1 MKDFAVNLIR
11 LVLSF
16 IILLFS
22 EEYFYKFLSL
32 FKINISKTI
41 TSIILYILISFFI
54 YLIYKPELKS
64 EFKKFKRKFMSN
76 MVYAFVAF
84 LIIFVTMLVSNYI
97 LSVIA
102 KSFYISYNGISFYNI
117 FNKPFNLDLI
127 LEFLKNIILIPFL
140 KVTIFDLGVNRLF
153 SYSGSIF
160 ASGLAAALYNA
171 YLIKGTIGYMI
182 INSSLTFILFMLLA
196 VIYRKNNNIVTSI
209 VTYSIYILLASV
221 LYSSIMWGP
230 YERKNNQY
238 F

>member
-11 LVLSF
+11 LLLSF

-32 FKINISKTI
+32 FKINISKTF
-41 TSIILYILISFFI
+41 TSIILYIIISFFI

-64 EFKKFKRKFMSN
+64 EFKKFKRKLMSN

-102 KSFYISYNGISFYNI
+102 KSFYINYNGISFYNI

-127 LEFLKNIILIPFL
+127 LEFLKNIILIPYL

-171 YLIKGTIGYMI
+171 YLIKGSIGYMI
-182 INSSLTFILFMLLA
+182 VNSSLTFILFMLLA
-196 VIYRKNNNIVTSI
+196 LIYRKNNNIVTSI

-221 LYSSIMWGP
+221 LYSNIMWGK
-230 YERKNNQY
+230 YERKVN
-238 F
+238 

>member
-11 LVLSF
+11 LLLSF

-22 EEYFYKFLSL
+22 EEYFYKVLSL
-32 FKINISKTI
+32 FKINISKTF
-41 TSIILYILISFFI
+41 TSIILYIIISFFI

-64 EFKKFKRKFMSN
+64 EFKKFKRKLMSN

-102 KSFYISYNGISFYNI
+102 KSFYISYNSISFYNI

-127 LEFLKNIILIPFL
+127 IEILKNIILIPYL

-182 INSSLTFILFMLLA
+182 VNSSLTFILFMLLA
-196 VIYRKNNNIVTSI
+196 LIYRKNNNIVTSI
-209 VTYSIYILLASV
+209 VTYSIYMLLASV
-221 LYSSIMWGP
+221 LYSSIMWG
-230 YERKNNQY
+230 
-238 F
+238 

>member
-11 LVLSF
+11 LLLSF

-32 FKINISKTI
+32 FKINISKTF
-41 TSIILYILISFFI
+41 TSIILYIIISFFI

-64 EFKKFKRKFMSN
+64 EFKKFKRKLMSN

-102 KSFYISYNGISFYNI
+102 KSFYISYNSISFYNI
-117 FNKPFNLDLI
+117 FNKPFNLNLI
-127 LEFLKNIILIPFL
+127 IEILKNIILIPYL

-182 INSSLTFILFMLLA
+182 VNSSLTFILFMLLA
-196 VIYRKNNNIVTSI
+196 LIYRKNNNIVTSI
-209 VTYSIYILLASV
+209 VTYSIYMLLASV
-221 LYSSIMWGP
+221 LYSSIM
-230 YERKNNQY
+230 
-238 F
+238 

>member
-221 LYSSIMWGP
+221 LYSSIM
-230 YERKNNQY
+230 
-238 F
+238 

>member
-11 LVLSF
+11 LLLSF

-32 FKINISKTI
+32 FKINISKTF
-41 TSIILYILISFFI
+41 TSIILYVLISFFI

-76 MVYAFVAF
+76 IVYAFVAF

-97 LSVIA
+97 LSIIA
-102 KSFYISYNGISFYNI
+102 KSFYINYNGISFYNI
-117 FNKPFNLDLI
+117 FNKPFNLDII
-127 LEFLKNIILIPFL
+127 LEFLKNIILIPYL

-171 YLIKGTIGYMI
+171 YLIKGNIGYMI
-182 INSSLTFILFMLLA
+182 VNSSLTFILFMLLA
-196 VIYRKNNNIVTSI
+196 LIYRKNNNIVTSI

-221 LYSSIMWGP
+221 LYSNIMLGK
-230 YERKNNQY
+230 YERKVN
-238 F
+238 

>member
-11 LVLSF
+11 LLLSF

-32 FKINISKTI
+32 FKINISETI
-41 TSIILYILISFFI
+41 TTIILYIIISFFI

-76 MVYAFVAF
+76 MIYAFVAF
-84 LIIFVTMLVSNYI
+84 LIIFVVMLVSNYI

-102 KSFYISYNGISFYNI
+102 KSFYISYNSISFYNI

-127 LEFLKNIILIPFL
+127 IEFLKNIILIPFL

-153 SYSGSIF
+153 SYSGSII

-221 LYSSIMWGP
+221 LYSSIMWG
-230 YERKNNQY
+230 
-238 F
+238 

>member
-11 LVLSF
+11 LLLSF

-32 FKINISKTI
+32 FKINISKTF
-41 TSIILYILISFFI
+41 TSIILYIIISFFI

-102 KSFYISYNGISFYNI
+102 KSFYISYNSISFYNI

-127 LEFLKNIILIPFL
+127 IEILKNIILIPYL

-153 SYSGSIF
+153 SYGGSIF

-182 INSSLTFILFMLLA
+182 VNSSLTFILFMLLA
-196 VIYRKNNNIVTSI
+196 LIYRKNNNIVTSI
-209 VTYSIYILLASV
+209 VTYSIYMLLASV
-221 LYSSIMWGP
+221 LYSSIM
-230 YERKNNQY
+230 
-238 F
+238 

>member
-11 LVLSF
+11 LLLSF

-32 FKINISKTI
+32 FKINISKTF
-41 TSIILYILISFFI
+41 TSIILYIIISFFI

-64 EFKKFKRKFMSN
+64 EFKKFKRKLMSN

-102 KSFYISYNGISFYNI
+102 KSFYISYNSISFYNI

-127 LEFLKNIILIPFL
+127 IEILKKIILIPYL

-182 INSSLTFILFMLLA
+182 VNSSLTFILFMLLA
-196 VIYRKNNNIVTSI
+196 LIYRKNNNIVTSI
-209 VTYSIYILLASV
+209 VTYSIYMLLASV
-221 LYSSIMWGP
+221 LYSSIM
-230 YERKNNQY
+230 
-238 F
+238 

>member
-11 LVLSF
+11 LLLSF

-32 FKINISKTI
+32 FKINISKTF
-41 TSIILYILISFFI
+41 TSIILYIIISFFI

-64 EFKKFKRKFMSN
+64 EFKKFKRKLMSN

-102 KSFYISYNGISFYNI
+102 KSFYISYNSISFYNI

-127 LEFLKNIILIPFL
+127 IEILKNIILIPYL

-160 ASGLAAALYNA
+160 ASGLEATLYNA
-171 YLIKGTIGYMI
+171 YLIKGTIGYI
-182 INSSLTFILFMLLA
+182 IVNSSLTFILFMLLA
-196 VIYRKNNNIVTSI
+196 LN
-209 VTYSIYILLASV
+209 
-221 LYSSIMWGP
+221 
-230 YERKNNQY
+230 
-238 F
+238 

>member
-11 LVLSF
+11 LLLSF

-32 FKINISKTI
+32 FKINISKTF
-41 TSIILYILISFFI
+41 TSIILYIIISFFI

-64 EFKKFKRKFMSN
+64 EFKKFKRKLMSN

-102 KSFYISYNGISFYNI
+102 KSFYISYNSISFYNI

-127 LEFLKNIILIPFL
+127 IEILKNIILIPYL

-182 INSSLTFILFMLLA
+182 VNSSLTFILFMLLA

-221 LYSSIMWGP
+221 LYSSIMWG
-230 YERKNNQY
+230 
-238 F
+238 

>member
-11 LVLSF
+11 LLLSF

-32 FKINISKTI
+32 FKINISKTF
-41 TSIILYILISFFI
+41 TSIILYVLISFFI

-76 MVYAFVAF
+76 IVYAFVDF

-102 KSFYISYNGISFYNI
+102 KSFYINYNGISFYNI

-127 LEFLKNIILIPFL
+127 LEFLKNIILIPYL

-171 YLIKGTIGYMI
+171 YLIKGSIGYMI
-182 INSSLTFILFMLLA
+182 VNSSLTFILFMLLA
-196 VIYRKNNNIVTSI
+196 LIYRKNNNIVTSI

-221 LYSSIMWGP
+221 LYSNIM
-230 YERKNNQY
+230 
-238 F
+238 

>member
-11 LVLSF
+11 LLLSF

-32 FKINISKTI
+32 FKINISKTF
-41 TSIILYILISFFI
+41 TSIILYIIISFFI

-64 EFKKFKRKFMSN
+64 EFKKFKRKLMSN

-84 LIIFVTMLVSNYI
+84 LIIFVIMLVSNYI

-102 KSFYISYNGISFYNI
+102 KSFYISYNSISFYNI

-127 LEFLKNIILIPFL
+127 IEILKNIILIPYL

-160 ASGLAAALYNA
+160 ASGLAAAIYNA

-182 INSSLTFILFMLLA
+182 VNSSLTFILFMLLA
-196 VIYRKNNNIVTSI
+196 LIYRKNNNIVTSI
-209 VTYSIYILLASV
+209 VTYSIYMLLASV
-221 LYSSIMWGP
+221 LYSSIM
-230 YERKNNQY
+230 
-238 F
+238 

>member
-11 LVLSF
+11 LLLSF

-32 FKINISKTI
+32 FKINISKTF
-41 TSIILYILISFFI
+41 TSIILYIIVSFFI

-64 EFKKFKRKFMSN
+64 EFKKFKRKLMSN

-84 LIIFVTMLVSNYI
+84 LIIFVIMLVSNYI

-102 KSFYISYNGISFYNI
+102 KSFYISYNSISFYNI

-127 LEFLKNIILIPFL
+127 IEILKNIILIPYL

-182 INSSLTFILFMLLA
+182 VNSSLTFILFMLLA
-196 VIYRKNNNIVTSI
+196 LIYRKNNNIVTSI
-209 VTYSIYILLASV
+209 VTYSIYMLLASV
-221 LYSSIMWGP
+221 LYSSIMWG
-230 YERKNNQY
+230 
-238 F
+238 

>member
-11 LVLSF
+11 LLLSF

-32 FKINISKTI
+32 FKINISKTF
-41 TSIILYILISFFI
+41 TSIILYIIISFFI

-64 EFKKFKRKFMSN
+64 EFKKFKRKLMSN

-102 KSFYISYNGISFYNI
+102 KSFYISYNSISFYNI

-127 LEFLKNIILIPFL
+127 IEILKNIILIPYL

-171 YLIKGTIGYMI
+171 YLIKGTIGYI
-182 INSSLTFILFMLLA
+182 IVNSSLTFILFMLLA
-196 VIYRKNNNIVTSI
+196 LIYRKNNNIVTSI
-209 VTYSIYILLASV
+209 ITYSIYMLLASV
-221 LYSSIMWGP
+221 LYSSIMWG
-230 YERKNNQY
+230 
-238 F
+238 

>member
-11 LVLSF
+11 LLLSF

-32 FKINISKTI
+32 FKINISKTF
-41 TSIILYILISFFI
+41 TSIILYIIISFFI

-64 EFKKFKRKFMSN
+64 EFKKFKRKLMSN
-76 MVYAFVAF
+76 MVYAFVAL

-102 KSFYISYNGISFYNI
+102 KSFYISYNSISFYNI

-127 LEFLKNIILIPFL
+127 IEILKNIILIPYL

-182 INSSLTFILFMLLA
+182 VNSSLTFILFMLLA
-196 VIYRKNNNIVTSI
+196 LIYRKNNNIVTSI
-209 VTYSIYILLASV
+209 VTYSIYMLLASV
-221 LYSSIMWGP
+221 LYSSIMWG
-230 YERKNNQY
+230 
-238 F
+238 

>member
-11 LVLSF
+11 LLLSF
-16 IILLFS
+16 IILLLS

-32 FKINISKTI
+32 FKINISKTF
-41 TSIILYILISFFI
+41 TSIILYVLISFFI

-76 MVYAFVAF
+76 IVYAFVAF

-102 KSFYISYNGISFYNI
+102 KSFYINYNGISFYNI

-127 LEFLKNIILIPFL
+127 LEFLKNIILIPYL

-171 YLIKGTIGYMI
+171 YLIKGSIGYMI
-182 INSSLTFILFMLLA
+182 VNSSLTFILFMLLA
-196 VIYRKNNNIVTSI
+196 LIYRKNNNIVTSI

-221 LYSSIMWGP
+221 LYSNIM
-230 YERKNNQY
+230 
-238 F
+238 

>member
-11 LVLSF
+11 LLLSF

-32 FKINISKTI
+32 FKINISKTF
-41 TSIILYILISFFI
+41 TSIILYIIISFFI

-64 EFKKFKRKFMSN
+64 EFKKFKRKLMSN

-102 KSFYISYNGISFYNI
+102 KSFYISYNSISFYNI

-127 LEFLKNIILIPFL
+127 IEILKNIILIPYL

-182 INSSLTFILFMLLA
+182 VNSSLTFILFMLLA
-196 VIYRKNNNIVTSI
+196 LIYRKNNNIVTSI
-209 VTYSIYILLASV
+209 VTYSIYMLLASV
-221 LYSSIMWGP
+221 LYSSIMWG
-230 YERKNNQY
+230 
-238 F
+238 

>member
-11 LVLSF
+11 LLLSF

-32 FKINISKTI
+32 FKINISKTF
-41 TSIILYILISFFI
+41 TSIILYIIISFFI

-64 EFKKFKRKFMSN
+64 EFKKFKRKLMSN

-84 LIIFVTMLVSNYI
+84 LIVFVTMLVSNYI

-102 KSFYISYNGISFYNI
+102 KSFYISYNSISFYNI

-127 LEFLKNIILIPFL
+127 IEILKNIILIPYL

-182 INSSLTFILFMLLA
+182 VNSSLTFILFMLLA
-196 VIYRKNNNIVTSI
+196 LIYRKNNNIVTSI
-209 VTYSIYILLASV
+209 VTYSIYMLLASV
-221 LYSSIMWGP
+221 LYSSIM
-230 YERKNNQY
+230 
-238 F
+238 

>member
-11 LVLSF
+11 LLLSF

-32 FKINISKTI
+32 FKINVSKTF
-41 TSIILYILISFFI
+41 TSIILYVLISFFI

-76 MVYAFVAF
+76 IVYAFVAF

-102 KSFYISYNGISFYNI
+102 KSFYINYNGISFYNI

-127 LEFLKNIILIPFL
+127 LEFLKNIILIPYL

-171 YLIKGTIGYMI
+171 YLIKGSIGYMI
-182 INSSLTFILFMLLA
+182 VNSSLTFILFMLLA
-196 VIYRKNNNIVTSI
+196 LIYRKNNNIVTSI

-221 LYSSIMWGP
+221 LYSNIMWGK
-230 YERKNNQY
+230 YERKVN
-238 F
+238 

>member
-11 LVLSF
+11 LLLSF

-32 FKINISKTI
+32 FKINISKTF
-41 TSIILYILISFFI
+41 TSIILYVLISFFI

-76 MVYAFVAF
+76 IVYAFVAF

-97 LSVIA
+97 LSIIA
-102 KSFYISYNGISFYNI
+102 KSFYINYNGISFYNI

-127 LEFLKNIILIPFL
+127 LEFLKNIILIPYL

-171 YLIKGTIGYMI
+171 YLIKGSIGYMI
-182 INSSLTFILFMLLA
+182 VNSSLTFILFMLLA
-196 VIYRKNNNIVTSI
+196 LIYRKNNNIVTSI

-221 LYSSIMWGP
+221 LYSNIMWGK
-230 YERKNNQY
+230 YERKVN
-238 F
+238 

>member
-11 LVLSF
+11 LLLSF

-32 FKINISKTI
+32 FKINISKTF
-41 TSIILYILISFFI
+41 TSIILYIIISFFI

-64 EFKKFKRKFMSN
+64 EFKKFKRKLMSN

-84 LIIFVTMLVSNYI
+84 LIIFVTMLVANYI

-102 KSFYISYNGISFYNI
+102 KSFYISYNSISFYNI

-127 LEFLKNIILIPFL
+127 IEILKNIILIPYL

-182 INSSLTFILFMLLA
+182 VNSSLTFILFMLLA
-196 VIYRKNNNIVTSI
+196 LIYRKNNNIVTSI
-209 VTYSIYILLASV
+209 VTYSIYMLLASV
-221 LYSSIMWGP
+221 LYSSIM
-230 YERKNNQY
+230 
-238 F
+238 

>member
-11 LVLSF
+11 LLLSF

-32 FKINISKTI
+32 FKINISKTF
-41 TSIILYILISFFI
+41 TSIILYVLISFFI

-76 MVYAFVAF
+76 IVYAFVAF

-102 KSFYISYNGISFYNI
+102 KSFYINYNGISFYNI
-117 FNKPFNLDLI
+117 FNKPFDLDLI
-127 LEFLKNIILIPFL
+127 LEFLKNIILIPYL

-171 YLIKGTIGYMI
+171 YLIKGSIGYMI
-182 INSSLTFILFMLLA
+182 VNSSLTFILFMLLA
-196 VIYRKNNNIVTSI
+196 LIYRKNNNIVTSI

-221 LYSSIMWGP
+221 LYSNIMWGK
-230 YERKNNQY
+230 YERKVN
-238 F
+238 

>member
-11 LVLSF
+11 LLLSF

-32 FKINISKTI
+32 FKINISKTF
-41 TSIILYILISFFI
+41 TSIILYIIISFFI

-64 EFKKFKRKFMSN
+64 EFKKFKRKLMSN
-76 MVYAFVAF
+76 MVYVFVAF

-102 KSFYISYNGISFYNI
+102 KSFYISYNSISFYNI

-127 LEFLKNIILIPFL
+127 IEILKNIILIPYL

-182 INSSLTFILFMLLA
+182 VNSSLTFILFMLLA
-196 VIYRKNNNIVTSI
+196 LIYRKNNNIVTSI
-209 VTYSIYILLASV
+209 VTYSIYMLLASV
-221 LYSSIMWGP
+221 LYSSIMWG
-230 YERKNNQY
+230 
-238 F
+238 

>member
-11 LVLSF
+11 LLLSF

-32 FKINISKTI
+32 FKINISKTF
-41 TSIILYILISFFI
+41 TSIILYIIISFFI

-64 EFKKFKRKFMSN
+64 EFKKFKRKLMSN
-76 MVYAFVAF
+76 MIYAFVAF

-102 KSFYISYNGISFYNI
+102 KSFYISYNSISFYNI

-127 LEFLKNIILIPFL
+127 IEILKNIILIPYL

-182 INSSLTFILFMLLA
+182 VNSSLTFILFMLLA
-196 VIYRKNNNIVTSI
+196 LIYRKNNNIVTSI
-209 VTYSIYILLASV
+209 VTYSIYMLLASV
-221 LYSSIMWGP
+221 LYSSIMWGQ
-230 YERKNNQY
+230 YERKIN
-238 F
+238 

>member
-11 LVLSF
+11 LLLSF

-32 FKINISKTI
+32 FKINISKTF
-41 TSIILYILISFFI
+41 TSIILYVLISFFI

-102 KSFYISYNGISFYNI
+102 KSFYINYNGISFYNI

-127 LEFLKNIILIPFL
+127 LEFLKNIILIPYL

-171 YLIKGTIGYMI
+171 YLIKGSIGYMI
-182 INSSLTFILFMLLA
+182 VNSSLTFILFMLLA
-196 VIYRKNNNIVTSI
+196 LIYRKNNNIVTSI

-221 LYSSIMWGP
+221 LYSNIM
-230 YERKNNQY
+230 
-238 F
+238 

>member
-11 LVLSF
+11 LLLSF

-32 FKINISKTI
+32 FKINISKTF
-41 TSIILYILISFFI
+41 TSIILYIIISFFI

-64 EFKKFKRKFMSN
+64 EFKKFKRKLMSN

-102 KSFYISYNGISFYNI
+102 KSFYISYNNISFYNI

-127 LEFLKNIILIPFL
+127 IEILKNIILIPYL

-182 INSSLTFILFMLLA
+182 VNSSLTFILFMLLA
-196 VIYRKNNNIVTSI
+196 LIYRKNNNIVTSI
-209 VTYSIYILLASV
+209 VTYSIYMLLASV
-221 LYSSIMWGP
+221 LYSSIM
-230 YERKNNQY
+230 
-238 F
+238 

>member
-11 LVLSF
+11 LLLSF

-32 FKINISKTI
+32 FKINISKTF
-41 TSIILYILISFFI
+41 TSIILYVLISFFI

-76 MVYAFVAF
+76 IVYAFVAF

-102 KSFYISYNGISFYNI
+102 KSFYINYNGISFYNI

-127 LEFLKNIILIPFL
+127 LEFLKNIILIPYL
-140 KVTIFDLGVNRLF
+140 KVTIFDLGINRLY

-171 YLIKGTIGYMI
+171 YLIKGSIGYMI
-182 INSSLTFILFMLLA
+182 VNSSLKFILFMLLA
-196 VIYRKNNNIVTSI
+196 LIYRKNNNIVTSI

-221 LYSSIMWGP
+221 LYSNIMWGK
-230 YERKNNQY
+230 YERKVN
-238 F
+238 

>member
-1 MKDFAVNLIR
+1 MKEFAVNLIR
-11 LVLSF
+11 LLLSF

-32 FKINISKTI
+32 FKINISKTF
-41 TSIILYILISFFI
+41 TSIILYIIISFFI

-64 EFKKFKRKFMSN
+64 EFKKFKRKLMSN

-84 LIIFVTMLVSNYI
+84 LIIFVIMLVSNYI

-102 KSFYISYNGISFYNI
+102 KSFYISYNSISFYNI

-127 LEFLKNIILIPFL
+127 IEILKNIILIPYL

-182 INSSLTFILFMLLA
+182 VNSSLTFILFMLLA
-196 VIYRKNNNIVTSI
+196 LIYRKNNNIVTSI
-209 VTYSIYILLASV
+209 VTYSIYMLLASV
-221 LYSSIMWGP
+221 LYSSIM
-230 YERKNNQY
+230 
-238 F
+238 

>member
-11 LVLSF
+11 LLLSF

-32 FKINISKTI
+32 FKINISKTF
-41 TSIILYILISFFI
+41 TSIILYVLISFFI
-54 YLIYKPELKS
+54 YLIYTPELKS
-64 EFKKFKRKFMSN
+64 ELKKFTRKVMSN
-76 MVYAFVAF
+76 IVYAFVAF

-102 KSFYISYNGISFYNI
+102 KSFYINYNGISFYNI

-127 LEFLKNIILIPFL
+127 LEFLKNIILIPYL

-171 YLIKGTIGYMI
+171 YLIKGSIGYMI
-182 INSSLTFILFMLLA
+182 VNSSLTFILFMLLA
-196 VIYRKNNNIVTSI
+196 LIYRKNNNIVTSI

-221 LYSSIMWGP
+221 LYSNIMWGK
-230 YERKNNQY
+230 YERKVN
-238 F
+238 

>member
-11 LVLSF
+11 LLLSF

-32 FKINISKTI
+32 FKINISKTF
-41 TSIILYILISFFI
+41 TSIVLYIIISFFI

-64 EFKKFKRKFMSN
+64 EFKKFKRKLMSN

-102 KSFYISYNGISFYNI
+102 KSFYISYNSISFYNI

-127 LEFLKNIILIPFL
+127 IEILKNIILIPYL

-171 YLIKGTIGYMI
+171 YLIKGTIGYI
-182 INSSLTFILFMLLA
+182 IVNSSLTFILFMLLA
-196 VIYRKNNNIVTSI
+196 LIYRKNNNIVTSI
-209 VTYSIYILLASV
+209 VTYSIYMLLASV
-221 LYSSIMWGP
+221 LYSSIM
-230 YERKNNQY
+230 
-238 F
+238 

>member
-11 LVLSF
+11 LLLSF

-32 FKINISKTI
+32 FKINISKTF
-41 TSIILYILISFFI
+41 TSIILYIIISFFI

-102 KSFYISYNGISFYNI
+102 KSFYISYNSISFYNI

-127 LEFLKNIILIPFL
+127 IEILKNIILIPYL

-160 ASGLAAALYNA
+160 ASGLAAALYNT

-182 INSSLTFILFMLLA
+182 VNSSLTFILFMLLA
-196 VIYRKNNNIVTSI
+196 LIYRKNNNIVTSI
-209 VTYSIYILLASV
+209 VTYSIYMLLASV
-221 LYSSIMWGP
+221 LYSSIM
-230 YERKNNQY
+230 
-238 F
+238 

>member
-11 LVLSF
+11 LLLSF

-32 FKINISKTI
+32 FKINISKTF
-41 TSIILYILISFFI
+41 TSIILYIIISFFI

-64 EFKKFKRKFMSN
+64 EFKKFKRKLMSN

-102 KSFYISYNGISFYNI
+102 KSFYISYNSISFYNI

-127 LEFLKNIILIPFL
+127 IEILKNIILIPYL

-182 INSSLTFILFMLLA
+182 VNSSLTFILFMLLA
-196 VIYRKNNNIVTSI
+196 LIYRKNNNIVTSI
-209 VTYSIYILLASV
+209 VTYSIYMLLASV
-221 LYSSIMWGP
+221 LYISIM
-230 YERKNNQY
+230 
-238 F
+238 

>member
-11 LVLSF
+11 LLLSF

-32 FKINISKTI
+32 FKINISKTF
-41 TSIILYILISFFI
+41 TSIILYIIISFFI

-64 EFKKFKRKFMSN
+64 EFKKFKRKLMSN

-102 KSFYISYNGISFYNI
+102 KSFYISYNSISFYNI

-127 LEFLKNIILIPFL
+127 IEILKNIILIPYL

-182 INSSLTFILFMLLA
+182 VNSSLIFILFMLLA
-196 VIYRKNNNIVTSI
+196 LIYRKNNNIVTSI
-209 VTYSIYILLASV
+209 VTYSIYMLLASV
-221 LYSSIMWGP
+221 LYSSIM
-230 YERKNNQY
+230 
-238 F
+238 

>member
-11 LVLSF
+11 LLLSF

-32 FKINISKTI
+32 FKINISKTF
-41 TSIILYILISFFI
+41 TSIILYIIISFFI

-64 EFKKFKRKFMSN
+64 EFKKFKRKLMSN
-76 MVYAFVAF
+76 MIYAFVAF

-102 KSFYISYNGISFYNI
+102 KSFYISYNSISFYNI

-127 LEFLKNIILIPFL
+127 IEILKNIILIPYL

-182 INSSLTFILFMLLA
+182 VNSSLTFILFMLLA
-196 VIYRKNNNIVTSI
+196 LIYRKNNNIVTSI
-209 VTYSIYILLASV
+209 VTYSIYMLLASV
-221 LYSSIMWGP
+221 LYSSIM
-230 YERKNNQY
+230 
-238 F
+238 

>member
-11 LVLSF
+11 LLLSF

-32 FKINISKTI
+32 FKINISKTF
-41 TSIILYILISFFI
+41 TSIILYIIISFFI

-64 EFKKFKRKFMSN
+64 EFKKFKRKLMSN

-102 KSFYISYNGISFYNI
+102 KSFYISYNSISFYNI

-127 LEFLKNIILIPFL
+127 IEILKNIILIPYL

-171 YLIKGTIGYMI
+171 YLIKGTIGYI
-182 INSSLTFILFMLLA
+182 IVNSSLTFILFMLLA
-196 VIYRKNNNIVTSI
+196 LIYRKNNNIVTSI
-209 VTYSIYILLASV
+209 VTYSIYTLLASV
-221 LYSSIMWGP
+221 LCSSIMWG
-230 YERKNNQY
+230 
-238 F
+238 

>member
-11 LVLSF
+11 LLLSF

-32 FKINISKTI
+32 FKINISKTF
-41 TSIILYILISFFI
+41 TSIILYVLISFFI

-102 KSFYISYNGISFYNI
+102 KSFYINYNGISFYNI

-127 LEFLKNIILIPFL
+127 LEFLKNIILIPYL

-171 YLIKGTIGYMI
+171 YLIKGSIGYMI
-182 INSSLTFILFMLLA
+182 VNSSLTFILFMLLA
-196 VIYRKNNNIVTSI
+196 LIYRKNNNIVTSI

-221 LYSSIMWGP
+221 LYSNIMWGK
-230 YERKNNQY
+230 YERKVN
-238 F
+238 

>member
-11 LVLSF
+11 LLLSF

-32 FKINISKTI
+32 FKINISKTF
-41 TSIILYILISFFI
+41 TSIILYIIISFFI

-84 LIIFVTMLVSNYI
+84 LIVFVTMLVSNYI

-102 KSFYISYNGISFYNI
+102 KSFYISYNSISFYNI

-127 LEFLKNIILIPFL
+127 IEILKNIILIPYL

-182 INSSLTFILFMLLA
+182 VNSSLTFILFMLLA
-196 VIYRKNNNIVTSI
+196 LIYRKNNNIVTSI
-209 VTYSIYILLASV
+209 VTYSIYMLLASV
-221 LYSSIMWGP
+221 LYSSIMWG
-230 YERKNNQY
+230 
-238 F
+238 

>member
-11 LVLSF
+11 LLLSF

-32 FKINISKTI
+32 FKINISKTF
-41 TSIILYILISFFI
+41 TSIILYIIISFFI

-64 EFKKFKRKFMSN
+64 EFKKFKRKLMSN

-102 KSFYISYNGISFYNI
+102 KSFYISYNSISFYNI

-127 LEFLKNIILIPFL
+127 IEILKNIILIPYL

-182 INSSLTFILFMLLA
+182 VNSSLTFILFMLLA
-196 VIYRKNNNIVTSI
+196 LIYRKNNNIVTSI
-209 VTYSIYILLASV
+209 VTYSIYMLLASV
-221 LYSSIMWGP
+221 LYNSIM
-230 YERKNNQY
+230 
-238 F
+238 